1 MVSPDTP
8 GAPRKDVMTALDTSP
23 ISPTSSFPDQPEQC
37 RKLVT
42 DLPGPLSRALQKR
55 RNEALP
61 RGLGS
66 TLPVFVER
74 AGGGVIVDVDGNHLI
89 DLASGIAVTSVGASA
104 PDVVSRVQEQV
115 ARFTHTCFLVTEY
128 DGYVDVAEH
137 LNRLT
142 PGTHAKRTVLFSTG
156 AEAVENAV
164 KIARAATG
172 RTDVVVFEHAF
183 HGRSLLT
190 MAMTAKEI
198 PYKVGFGPFPGEVH
212 RAPYA
217 YPLRWPGGADNCAI
231 EAIEALEGLLE
242 RVGADQVAAIVIE
255 ALQGEGGFI
264 VPAPGFLPAV
274 AALAARHGI
283 VLVVDE
289 VQSGLGR
296 TGDMFASDHEG
307 IVPDLICTAKALGGG
322 LPLAAVT
329 GRAELMDAVPAGGL
343 GGTYAGNPLACAA
356 ALGVFEMFE
365 NHDLLAKARRIETVI
380 REKLET
386 LAQEVDVIAE
396 VRGRGA
402 MMAIEL
408 VNPGTLEPAPDLAK
422 AVAAQC
428 HSRGV
433 VLLMCGT
440 FGNVIRLLPP
450 LVIGEELLIEGLGI
464 LADALRSQV

>member
-1 MVSPDTP
+1 
-8 GAPRKDVMTALDTSP
+8 MTAVDTATIRS
-23 ISPTSSFPDQPEQC
+23 TSQPDQPQQC

-42 DLPGPLSRALQKR
+42 DLPGPKSLALQKR
-55 RNEALP
+55 RDDAIP
-61 RGLGS
+61 AGLGS
-66 TLPVFVER
+66 TLPVFVQR
-74 AGGGVIVDVDGNHLI
+74 AGGAVIVDVDGNHLI

-104 PDVVSRVQEQV
+104 VEVVSRVQEQA

-128 DGYVDVAEH
+128 DGYVQVAEH

-164 KIARAATG
+164 KIARVTTG
-172 RTDVVVFEHAF
+172 RSDVVVFEHAF

-190 MAMTAKEI
+190 MAMTAKQV
-198 PYKVGFGPFPGEVH
+198 PYKAGFGPFPDQVH

-217 YPLRWPGGADNCAI
+217 YPLRWPGGADNCAA
-231 EAIEALEGLLE
+231 EATEALEDLL
-242 RVGADQVAAIVIE
+242 RQVGADHVAAIVIE
-255 ALQGEGGFI
+255 PLQGEGGFI

-283 VLVVDE
+283 ILVADE
-289 VQSGLGR
+289 VQCGLGR
-296 TGDMFASDHEG
+296 TGDMFASNHEA
-307 IVPDLICTAKALGGG
+307 IVPDLVCTAKALGGG

-356 ALGVFEMFE
+356 ALGVFEMLE
-365 NHDLLAKARRIETVI
+365 HDDLLAKARRIETLI
-380 REKLET
+380 RRRLEP
-386 LAQEVDVIAE
+386 LAQQVATIAQ

-408 VNPGTLEPAPDLAK
+408 VHPGTLEPAPELAK

-428 HSRGV
+428 HGEGV
-433 VLLMCGT
+433 VLLVCGT
-440 FGNVIRLLPP
+440 FGNVVRLLPP
-450 LVIGEELLIEGLGI
+450 LVIGEELLTEGLDI
-464 LADALRSQV
+464 LAQALRDLS

>member
-1 MVSPDTP
+1 MPPVDTASFRIP
-8 GAPRKDVMTALDTSP
+8 TAGLD
-23 ISPTSSFPDQPEQC
+23 DQPEQC
-37 RKLVT
+37 RRLVT
-42 DLPGPLSRALQKR
+42 EVPGPLSRALQKR
-55 RNEALP
+55 RDQALP
-61 RGLGS
+61 KGLN
-66 TLPVFVER
+66 TMLPVFVER
-74 AGGGVIVDVDGNHLI
+74 AGGGVVVDVDGNHLI

-104 PDVVSRVQEQV
+104 PAVVSRVQEQA

-128 DGYVDVAEH
+128 DGYIAVAEQ
-137 LNRLT
+137 LNLLT
-142 PGTHAKRTVLFSTG
+142 PGIHAKRTVLFSTG

-164 KIARAATG
+164 KIARVATG
-172 RTDVVVFEHAF
+172 RTDVVVFDHAF
-183 HGRSLLT
+183 HGRTLLA
-190 MAMTAKEI
+190 MAMTAKEV
-198 PYKVGFGPFPGEVH
+198 PYKAGFGPFPGEVH

-217 YPLRWPGGADNCAI
+217 YPLRWPSGADNCAQ
-231 EAIEALEGLLE
+231 ESLQALEALLDQ
-242 RVGADQVAAIVIE
+242 VGADHVAAIIIE

-264 VPAPGFLPAV
+264 VPAPGFLPGV

-296 TGDMFASDHEG
+296 TGDLFACEHEG
-307 IVPDLICTAKALGGG
+307 IVPDLVCTAKALGGG

-356 ALGVFEMFE
+356 AQGVFEMFKS
-365 NHDLLAKARRIETVI
+365 HDLLARARLIEAVV
-380 REKLET
+380 REKLEP
-386 LAQEVDVIAE
+386 LAQELAVIAE

-408 VNPGTLEPAPDLAK
+408 AQPGTLEPAPELAK

-433 VLLMCGT
+433 LLLVCGT
-440 FGNVIRLLPP
+440 YGNVIRLLPP
-450 LVIGEELLIEGLGI
+450 LVIGEELLAEGLDI
-464 LADALRSQV
+464 LADALRSQL

>member
-1 MVSPDTP
+1 
-8 GAPRKDVMTALDTSP
+8 MTALGTAPLSSATSWL
-23 ISPTSSFPDQPEQC
+23 PDQPQQC

-55 RNEALP
+55 RDQVLP
-61 RGLGS
+61 AGLGT

-74 AGGGVIVDVDGNHLI
+74 AGGAVIVDVDGNHLI

-104 PDVVSRVQEQV
+104 PEVVSRVQEQV
-115 ARFTHTCFLVTEY
+115 AAFTHTCFLVTEY
-128 DGYVDVAEH
+128 EGYVQVAEH

-142 PGTHAKRTVLFSTG
+142 PGTHEKRTVLFSTG

-164 KIARAATG
+164 KIARSVTG
-172 RTDVVVFEHAF
+172 RSDVVVFEHAF

-190 MAMTAKEI
+190 MAMTAKQI
-198 PYKVGFGPFPGEVH
+198 PYKAGFGPFPGEVH

-217 YPLRWPGGADNCAI
+217 YPLRWPSGADNCAR
-231 EAIEALEGLLE
+231 EALEALEALLDK
-242 RVGADQVAAIVIE
+242 VGTDHVAAIVIE

-274 AALAARHGI
+274 AALAARTGI
-283 VLVVDE
+283 ILVVDE

-296 TGDMFASDHEG
+296 TGDMFACDHEG

-322 LPLAAVT
+322 IPLSAVT

-356 ALGVFEMFE
+356 ALGVFEMLE
-365 NHDLLAKARRIETVI
+365 NQDLLARARRIETVI
-380 REKLET
+380 REKLEP
-386 LAQEVDVIAE
+386 LAKEVAVIAE

-408 VNPGTLEPAPDLAK
+408 VKAGTLEPAPLLAK

-428 HSRGV
+428 HSQGV
-433 VLLMCGT
+433 VLLVCGT

-450 LVIGEELLIEGLGI
+450 LVIGEDLLVEGLDV
-464 LADALRSQV
+464 LAEALRSQL

>member
-1 MVSPDTP
+1 MPPVDTASFRIP
-8 GAPRKDVMTALDTSP
+8 TAGLD
-23 ISPTSSFPDQPEQC
+23 DQPEQC
-37 RKLVT
+37 RRLVT
-42 DLPGPLSRALQKR
+42 EVPGPLSRALQQR
-55 RNEALP
+55 RDQALP
-61 RGLGS
+61 KGLN
-66 TLPVFVER
+66 TMLPVFVER
-74 AGGGVIVDVDGNHLI
+74 AGGGVVVDVDGNHLI

-104 PDVVSRVQEQV
+104 PAVVSRVQAQA

-128 DGYVDVAEH
+128 DGYIAVAEQ
-137 LNRLT
+137 LNVLT

-164 KIARAATG
+164 KIARVATG
-172 RTDVVVFEHAF
+172 RTDVVVFDHAF
-183 HGRSLLT
+183 HGRTLLA
-190 MAMTAKEI
+190 MAMTAKEV
-198 PYKVGFGPFPGEVH
+198 PYKAGFGPFPGEVH

-217 YPLRWPGGADNCAI
+217 YPLRWPSGADNCAQ
-231 EAIEALEGLLE
+231 ESLQALEALLDQ
-242 RVGADQVAAIVIE
+242 VGADHVAAIIIE

-264 VPAPGFLPAV
+264 VPAPGFLPGV

-296 TGDMFASDHEG
+296 TGDLFACEHEG
-307 IVPDLICTAKALGGG
+307 IVPDLVCTAKALGGG

-356 ALGVFEMFE
+356 AQGVFEMFKS
-365 NHDLLAKARRIETVI
+365 HDLLARARRIEAVV
-380 REKLET
+380 REKLEP
-386 LAQEVDVIAE
+386 LAQELAVIAE

-408 VNPGTLEPAPDLAK
+408 AQPGTLEPAPELAK

-433 VLLMCGT
+433 LLLVCGT
-440 FGNVIRLLPP
+440 YSNVIRLLAP
-450 LVIGEELLIEGLGI
+450 LVIGEELLAEGLDI
-464 LADALRSQV
+464 LADALRSQL

>member
-1 MVSPDTP
+1 M
-8 GAPRKDVMTALDTSP
+8 PRKDAMTALDTTP
-23 ISPTSSFPDQPEQC
+23 IGPTSPLLEQPEQC
-37 RKLVT
+37 RRLVT
-42 DLPGPLSRALQKR
+42 DLPGPLSRGLQER
-55 RNEALP
+55 RNQALP

-66 TLPVFVER
+66 TLPVFVAQ

-104 PDVVSRVQEQV
+104 PDVVSRVQEQA

-128 DGYVDVAEH
+128 DGYLEVAEH
-137 LNRLT
+137 LNALA
-142 PGTHAKRTVLFSTG
+142 PGAHAKRTVLFSTG

-190 MAMTAKEI
+190 MAMTAKQI
-198 PYKVGFGPFPGEVH
+198 PYKAGFGPFPGEVH

-217 YPLRWPGGADNCAI
+217 YPLRWPGGGDNCAI
-231 EAIEALEGLLE
+231 EASKALEALLE
-242 RVGADQVAAIVIE
+242 QVGADHVAAIVIE

-264 VPAPGFLPAV
+264 VPAPGFVPAV

-283 VLVVDE
+283 ILVLDE

-296 TGDMFASDHEG
+296 TGDMFACEHEA
-307 IVPDLICTAKALGGG
+307 IVPDLLCTAKALGGG

-365 NHDLLAKARRIETVI
+365 NQDLLAKARRIETVI
-380 REKLET
+380 RQSLET
-386 LAQEVDVIAE
+386 LATEVGTIAE

-408 VNPGTLEPAPDLAK
+408 VKPGTLQPAPELAR

-433 VLLMCGT
+433 VLLVCGT
-440 FGNVIRLLPP
+440 YGNVIRLLPP
-450 LVIGEELLIEGLGI
+450 LVIGEELLVEGLGI
-464 LADALRSQV
+464 LAEALRSHV

>member
-1 MVSPDTP
+1 
-8 GAPRKDVMTALDTSP
+8 MTALDTAP
-23 ISPTSSFPDQPEQC
+23 ITAASCSLDQPEQR

-42 DLPGPLSRALQKR
+42 DLPGPLSCALQKR

-66 TLPVFVER
+66 TRPVFVER

-164 KIARAATG
+164 KIARVATG

-217 YPLRWPGGADNCAI
+217 YPLRWPGGADSCAI
-231 EAIEALEGLLE
+231 EAIEALEGLLG
-242 RVGADQVAAIVIE
+242 RVGADNVAAIVIE
-255 ALQGEGGFI
+255 TLQGEGGFV

-274 AALAARHGI
+274 AALAAHHGVI
-283 VLVVDE
+283 LVVDE
-289 VQSGLGR
+289 VQTLS
-296 TGDMFASDHEG
+296 
-307 IVPDLICTAKALGGG
+307 LI
-322 LPLAAVT
+322 
-329 GRAELMDAVPAGGL
+329 
-343 GGTYAGNPLACAA
+343 
-356 ALGVFEMFE
+356 
-365 NHDLLAKARRIETVI
+365 HIS
-380 REKLET
+380 
-386 LAQEVDVIAE
+386 
-396 VRGRGA
+396 
-402 MMAIEL
+402 
-408 VNPGTLEPAPDLAK
+408 EPTRPY
-422 AVAAQC
+422 
-428 HSRGV
+428 
-433 VLLMCGT
+433 
-440 FGNVIRLLPP
+440 
-450 LVIGEELLIEGLGI
+450 
-464 LADALRSQV
+464 

>member
-1 MVSPDTP
+1 MPPVDTASFRIP
-8 GAPRKDVMTALDTSP
+8 TAGLD
-23 ISPTSSFPDQPEQC
+23 DQPEQC
-37 RKLVT
+37 RRLVT
-42 DLPGPLSRALQKR
+42 EVPGPLSRALQKR
-55 RNEALP
+55 RDQALP
-61 RGLGS
+61 KGLN
-66 TLPVFVER
+66 TMLPVFVER
-74 AGGGVIVDVDGNHLI
+74 AGGGVVVDVDGNHLI

-104 PDVVSRVQEQV
+104 PAVVSRVQAQA

-128 DGYVDVAEH
+128 DGYIAVAEQ
-137 LNRLT
+137 LNVLT

-164 KIARAATG
+164 KIARVATG
-172 RTDVVVFEHAF
+172 RTDVVVFDHAF
-183 HGRSLLT
+183 HGRTLLA
-190 MAMTAKEI
+190 MAMTAKEV
-198 PYKVGFGPFPGEVH
+198 PYKAGFGPFPGEVH

-217 YPLRWPGGADNCAI
+217 YPLRWPSGADNCAQ
-231 EAIEALEGLLE
+231 ESLQALEALLDQ
-242 RVGADQVAAIVIE
+242 VGADHVAAIIIE

-264 VPAPGFLPAV
+264 VPAPGFLPGV

-296 TGDMFASDHEG
+296 TGDLFACEHEG
-307 IVPDLICTAKALGGG
+307 IVPDLVCTAKALGGG

-356 ALGVFEMFE
+356 AQGVFEMFKS
-365 NHDLLAKARRIETVI
+365 HDLLARARLIEAVV
-380 REKLET
+380 REKLEPV
-386 LAQEVDVIAE
+386 AQELAVIAE

-408 VNPGTLEPAPDLAK
+408 AQPGTLEPAPELAK

-433 VLLMCGT
+433 LLLVCGT
-440 FGNVIRLLPP
+440 YGNVIRLLPP
-450 LVIGEELLIEGLGI
+450 LVIGEELLAEGLDI
-464 LADALRSQV
+464 LADALRSQL

>member
-1 MVSPDTP
+1 MTPVDT
-8 GAPRKDVMTALDTSP
+8 ASLRIPRDGLD
-23 ISPTSSFPDQPEQC
+23 DQPEQC
-37 RKLVT
+37 RRLVT
-42 DLPGPLSRALQKR
+42 EVPGPLSRALQQR
-55 RNEALP
+55 RDQALP
-61 RGLGS
+61 KGLG
-66 TLPVFVER
+66 TMLPVFVER
-74 AGGGVIVDVDGNHLI
+74 AGGGVVVDIDGNHLI

-104 PDVVSRVQEQV
+104 PAVVSRVQAQA

-128 DGYVDVAEH
+128 DGYIAVAEQ
-137 LNRLT
+137 LNLLT

-164 KIARAATG
+164 KIARVATG
-172 RTDVVVFEHAF
+172 RTDVVVFDHAF
-183 HGRSLLT
+183 HGRTLLA
-190 MAMTAKEI
+190 MAMTAKEV
-198 PYKVGFGPFPGEVH
+198 PYKAGFGPFPGEVH

-217 YPLRWPGGADNCAI
+217 YPLRWPGGADNCAQ
-231 EAIEALEGLLE
+231 ESLQALEALLDQ
-242 RVGADQVAAIVIE
+242 VGADHVAAIIIE

-264 VPAPGFLPAV
+264 VPAPGFLPGV

-296 TGDMFASDHEG
+296 TGDLFACENEG
-307 IVPDLICTAKALGGG
+307 IVPDLVCTAKALGGG

-356 ALGVFEMFE
+356 ALGVFEMFKS
-365 NHDLLAKARRIETVI
+365 HDLLARARRIEAVV
-380 REKLET
+380 REKLEP
-386 LAQEVDVIAE
+386 LAQELAVIAE

-408 VNPGTLEPAPDLAK
+408 VRPGTLQPAPELAK

-433 VLLMCGT
+433 LILVCGT

-450 LVIGEELLIEGLGI
+450 LVIGEELLAEGLDI
-464 LADALRSQV
+464 LSDALRSQL